1 MIDPTVVFVT
11 HNQPA
16 KLSDPGDRSFD
27 DPSARVSSHPSTIL
41 TRGAFAILSMWGNE
55 QKVLLCQFISEF
67 ITVVSLI
74 CNQWRGN
81 LGIIGLVDNFRCEFY
96 LSPFGRV
103 RGACQRYSRAISHHH
118 PLCTLST
125 LGFSDVFAPFFAE
138 AKLPS
143 MKSSSQFIRPCSLSS
158 SMKACHISRKT
169 PASSHSTNLRQHVL
183 GEGNLS
189 GKSFHRAP
197 LLRTHKMP
205 SKQLRSSARG
215 RPPLGYS
222 TLGIKRLTFSH
233 CSSVSKTSRRPD
245 IDRLLSMSKLAKRGN

>member
-1 MIDPTVVFVT
+1 LIDSTVVFVAY
-11 HNQPA
+11 NQSA
-16 KLSDPGDRSFD
+16 KLSDPGNRSFD
-27 DPSARVSSHPSTIL
+27 DPSARVAAHPSTIL
-41 TRGAFAILSMWGNE
+41 ARGAFAILSMWRNE
-55 QKVLLCQFISEF
+55 QKVLLRQFISEF
-67 ITVVSLI
+67 ITVISLI
-74 CNQWRGN
+74 CNQRCWN
-81 LGIIGLVDNFRCEFY
+81 LWMIGLIYGFRCEFH
-96 LSPFGRV
+96 LSPLGRV

-125 LGFSDVFAPFFAE
+125 LGFSNVFAPFFAG

-143 MKSSSQFIRPCSLSS
+143 MKSSSQLMRPCSLSS

-169 PASSHSTNLRQHVL
+169 PASSHSTNRLQQVL
-183 GEGNLS
+183 GEGNRS

-215 RPPLGYS
+215 RPPLGCS
-222 TLGIKRLTFSH
+222 TVGIKRLTFSH

-245 IDRLLSMSKLAKRGN
+245 IARLLSMSDVT